1 MENNKIEFQLPLKKN
16 NKNTNII
23 YNISIDLVSKIIVF
37 SLESKEIP
45 KKIIHK
51 GYSYSDMINNY
62 NFFANKDYF
71 PDIESIYKQLQIYI
85 EYSKQ
90 KSSIELI
97 EKEID
102 IIELKMQTLLSF
114 EPFIKFDFSNKID
127 TDSAVIQ
134 LSELY
139 KTLKT
144 EKEKEIDNLNKK
156 INENEKKYDALQKE
170 VVLLKK
176 EIINLKDTQADK
188 IKTLENNF
196 NEKIQEIN
204 KEKENMYNT
213 FKKKLDDIEKEIK
226 ENYDYFN
233 ETNQTI
239 KSDMRIQS
247 IYLSLNNSQNFK
259 TFLENYYK
267 LLKECS
273 YSFLFD
279 DKFKT
284 SYDHIIELI
293 IDSIKGKNGTNSDKI
308 VEKSETT
315 DYKKY
320 NDSEWNWFLINNVIH
335 QMFYNND
342 NDDIQLNENFVSKT
356 LEKIYILKPDFKT
369 NFKSELDRAKFDI
382 IYYVDVFNLGYII
395 KAIKI
400 YIS

>member
-1 MENNKIEFQLPLKKN
+1 
-16 NKNTNII
+16 
-23 YNISIDLVSKIIVF
+23 
-37 SLESKEIP
+37 
-45 KKIIHK
+45 
-51 GYSYSDMINNY
+51 
-62 NFFANKDYF
+62 
-71 PDIESIYKQLQIYI
+71 
-85 EYSKQ
+85 
-90 KSSIELI
+90 
-97 EKEID
+97 
-102 IIELKMQTLLSF
+102 
-114 EPFIKFDFSNKID
+114 
-127 TDSAVIQ
+127 
-134 LSELY
+134 
-139 KTLKT
+139 
-144 EKEKEIDNLNKK
+144 
-156 INENEKKYDALQKE
+156 
-170 VVLLKK
+170 
-176 EIINLKDTQADK
+176 
-188 IKTLENNF
+188 
-196 NEKIQEIN
+196 
-204 KEKENMYNT
+204 MYNT

-239 KSDMRIQS
+239 RSDMRIQS

-279 DKFKT
+279 DKHKT
-284 SYDHIIELI
+284 SYDHTIELI

-369 NFKSELDRAKFDI
+369 NFKSELERAKFDI
-382 IYYVDVFNLGYII
+382 IFYVYVFNLGYII